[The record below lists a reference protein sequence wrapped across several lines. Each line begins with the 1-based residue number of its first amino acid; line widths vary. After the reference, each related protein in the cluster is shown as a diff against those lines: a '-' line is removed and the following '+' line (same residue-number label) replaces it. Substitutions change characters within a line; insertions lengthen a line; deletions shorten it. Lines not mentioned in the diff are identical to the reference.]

1 LCVWA
6 VFNPPHK
13 ILVSEADV
21 SIYDFENYRLFVIS
35 DEKLY
40 ILKEKSNEWFF
51 FFQREG
57 IIKSQFFNEENESSD
72 EDAEDVDISEKKK
85 QNKEDE
91 MREAEAQMIFQKEAA
106 KKAQNVIFNENE
118 VFDLKNVK
126 SISFDQGPIPFI
138 TLKAGTSENT

>member
-1 LCVWA
+1 M
-6 VFNPPHK
+6 
-13 ILVSEADV
+13 VSEADV

>member
-1 LCVWA
+1 
-6 VFNPPHK
+6 
-13 ILVSEADV
+13 LVSEADV